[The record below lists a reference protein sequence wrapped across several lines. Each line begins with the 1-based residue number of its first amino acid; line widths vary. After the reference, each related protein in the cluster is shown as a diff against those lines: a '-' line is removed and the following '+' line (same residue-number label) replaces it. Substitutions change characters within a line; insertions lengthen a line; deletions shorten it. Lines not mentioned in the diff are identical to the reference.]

1 MSWTLHTYK
10 KKLFWWEIDIVI
22 HNTHWFDEQTLQQKI
37 DIVYEYALQQQKIFN
52 FYDPTSELSILNT
65 NRYMTV
71 SDELLNLI
79 KEWISMSELTEWAYD
94 ISLWKYILERKSGKP
109 VSEQL
114 CLYKD
119 IIIENNTVKIRHPD
133 AMIDLWSVAK
143 WYITD
148 RIAQACIDQWLE
160 SGLIDARWD
169 IIAFGTYSERL
180 WIQHPRDQEW
190 EIWTFALCQQ
200 AVATSWDYNQ
210 FDTEF
215 TQSHILHQWHDSS
228 ITVVAKTLAQADII
242 ATALFVSDE
251 NIREKIVKKYSDIPM
266 VCVSADMQIHI
277 YNDRNNLFTLNTS
290 L

>member
-1 MSWTLHTYK
+1 MHIWNGMTKTTHTYK

-22 HNTHWFDEQTLQQKI
+22 NNTQWFDDTTLQQKI
-37 DIVYEYALQQQKIFN
+37 DIVYEQALKLQHIFN
-52 FYDPTSELSILNT
+52 FYDPTSELSQLNT
-65 NRYMTV
+65 NRSMTV
-71 SDELLNLI
+71 SNELLDLI
-79 KEWISMSELTEWAYD
+79 KQWIAMSELTEWAYD
-94 ISLWKYILERKSGKP
+94 ISLWKYILERKSWKP

-119 IIIENNTVKIRHPD
+119 IIIENNTVTLRHPD

-148 RIAQACIDQWLE
+148 RIAQVCVEQWLE
-160 SGLIDARWD
+160 SWLIDSRWD

-200 AVATSWDYNQ
+200 AVATSWDYHQ
-210 FDTEF
+210 FDTDF
-215 TQSHILHQWHDSS
+215 SQSHILHQWHDSS

-251 NIREKIVKKYSDIPM
+251 KIREK
-266 VCVSADMQIHI
+266 
-277 YNDRNNLFTLNTS
+277 
-290 L
+290 

>member
-1 MSWTLHTYK
+1 M
-10 KKLFWWEIDIVI
+10 ID
-22 HNTHWFDEQTLQQKI
+22 NTQWFDEATLQQKI
-37 DIVYEYALQQQKIFN
+37 DVVYEYALKQQSIFN
-52 FYDPTSELSILNT
+52 FFDPTSELSQLNT
-65 NRYMTV
+65 NRSATV
-71 SDELLNLI
+71 SDELLDI
-79 KEWISMSELTEWAYD
+79 IQQWIAMWELTEWAYD
-94 ISLWKYILERKSGKP
+94 ISLWKYILERKSGQP

-119 IIIENNTVKIRHPD
+119 IIVDWNKVTIRHPD
-133 AMIDLWSVAK
+133 AMIDLGSIAK

-148 RIAQACIDQWLE
+148 CIVQACINQWLE

-190 EIWTFALCQQ
+190 EIWTFLLYQQ
-200 AVATSWDYNQ
+200 AVATSGDYHQ

-215 TQSHILHQWHDSS
+215 TQSHILHQWNDSS
-228 ITVVAKTLAQADII
+228 ITVVAKTLTQADII
-242 ATALFVSDE
+242 ATALFVSDDKV
-251 NIREKIVKKYSDIPM
+251 REKIVKKYPDIPM

-277 YNDRNNLFTLNTS
+277 YNDHNNLFTLNST